1 MPNNCNSYLAATVL
15 SDGRIVTYRLLS
27 RAQKMHVNTAKEI
40 LHEFHQQQ
48 NSKKPGS
55 VHATYLISGI
65 RHLAVAP
72 EENNDPMEVDG
83 LPSSSFPVSSLPSQ
97 ESGDDERIVSSI
109 VLVKE
114 EDLERMNAGIQSTF
128 KKIHSIHIYS
138 LAPQPIKDL
147 QVLSSVNQDIH
158 REYAKEDPLD
168 VAKQYGTIVNPHTK
182 RRTGRGQPSQVL
194 PPTAS
199 RPSSGVGSKNTPASE
214 TPDSTTSE
222 TVKPKEELAVKTE
235 ASKSQKPDPAAGK
248 SSSIKPS
255 LKREGSSIFKAFAKS
270 KGKTSQLSTENSVAT
285 SVEPSAA
292 EDESMKDAS
301 EDEQEEDLVLPSSR
315 RSQSDREAARK
326 VKAEREEKLREMMD
340 VDDKEPKEPPETI
353 EPQEEPPDDAERPGT
368 SNSNDSATIKKRSP
382 PPIATDEPKK
392 RRRGHRKIVKK
403 VTAKDEEGYLVT
415 KEEPVWESFSE
426 EEPTAALKSKASS
439 TLPTVAPSSSGGAK
453 AKKGARGKGSIASF
467 FAKK

>member
-1 MPNNCNSYLAATVL
+1 MPNSHKSYLAATVL

-27 RAQKMHVNTAKEI
+27 RAQKVHVNTAKEV
-40 LHEFHQQQ
+40 LYEFHQQQ

-55 VHATYLISGI
+55 VHATYLISGV

-72 EENNDPMEVDG
+72 EKNNDPMEVDG

-97 ESGDDERIVSSI
+97 EPGDDERIISSI
-109 VLVKE
+109 VLVRE
-114 EDLERMNAGIQSTF
+114 EDLERVQSTF
-128 KKIHSIHIYS
+128 KKINSIHIYS

-147 QVLSSVNQDIH
+147 QVLSSVNQDIR
-158 REYAKEDPLD
+158 REYAKEDPLE

-182 RRTGRGQPSQVL
+182 RRSGRGRTPQIL

-199 RPSSGVGSKNTPASE
+199 GPSSGVDSKNVQASE
-214 TPDSTTSE
+214 SPDSVPPE
-222 TVKPKEELAVKTE
+222 TAKQKKEPAIKTKD
-235 ASKSQKPDPAAGK
+235 SKIQKPDASAAK
-248 SSSIKPS
+248 SSTIKPS

-270 KGKTSQLSTENSVAT
+270 KGKPGKLSTENSVAT
-285 SVEPSAA
+285 SAEPSAA

-315 RSQSDREAARK
+315 RSQADKEAALK
-326 VKAEREEKLREMMD
+326 VKAEREERLRQMMD
-340 VDDKEPKEPPETI
+340 VDDEEPKEPAAKTEPEKD
-353 EPQEEPPDDAERPGT
+353 PPDDGERPRT
-368 SNSNDSATIKKRSP
+368 SNSNDSATINKRSALP
-382 PPIATDEPKK
+382 PTADEPKK
-392 RRRGHRKIVKK
+392 RRRGHRRIVKK

-426 EEPTAALKSKASS
+426 EEPTAALKPKASS
-439 TLPTVAPSSSGGAK
+439 TLSTVAPSSSSGAK
-453 AKKGARGKGSIASF
+453 AKKGTRGKGSIASF